1 MTVGD
6 RCRKQFS
13 GVGRCFARMT
23 DVHVADIRGGLAS
36 WRWVIALAFTA
47 LLSMFSILRYHL
59 YLAQG
64 WDLGFYEQG
73 LWALYHEG
81 FHAWSSWGQYP
92 VLSRSMAWILW
103 PLSVPYHF
111 FGLGFL
117 LTLQAFAYGSSFLFL
132 YDWMH
137 FRQMPPAKVHL
148 VGWLFL
154 ANPVAWG
161 IVLFDFHPA
170 VLAIPC
176 ILASLTLADRGL
188 VRAALLWLVP
198 ALLCQDLVIPI
209 VGLVGV
215 IWVLK
220 GRFDLG
226 VGAIV
231 LAGLAAA
238 MDLAAFR
245 HLGTG
250 LTIQRILY
258 FQTTHMT
265 LTFSHL
271 GTLRAAEYLIW
282 IFVPA
287 LLFGVSWSSVV
298 WLVPVLV
305 LAGLNVGS
313 ANPLAT
319 SPFSNFSILTLP
331 FVTFFMAFSV
341 SVAPGA
347 RRRFSIALYALLF
360 LAFLWHE
367 AGLRHLAPSIQQG
380 TALSQAIADIPA
392 DALVIA
398 QNQVAPHVAS
408 RRSILAMASTRV
420 YPRGGYEILDL
431 NHSATLSNVALLG
444 LLTRAQRSGH
454 VVYKNQG
461 IYVIHLTNNVRGQ

>member
-1 MTVGD
+1 MTHL
-6 RCRKQFS
+6 
-13 GVGRCFARMT
+13 
-23 DVHVADIRGGLAS
+23 HVADSRGGMAS
-36 WRWVIALAFTA
+36 WRWVIALAVTA

-103 PLSVPYHF
+103 PLSIPYHF

-117 LTLQAFAYGSSFLFL
+117 LTLQAFAYGSSFVFL
-132 YDWMH
+132 YDWMQY
-137 FRQMPPAKVHL
+137 RQMPATKIHL

-215 IWVLK
+215 IWVFK

-226 VGAIV
+226 VGALV
-231 LAGLAAA
+231 LSGLAAA
-238 MDLAAFR
+238 IDLAAFG

-250 LTIQRILY
+250 LTTQRLLY
-258 FQTTHMT
+258 FQSTHMT
-265 LTFSHL
+265 LTFSHI
-271 GTLRAAEYLIW
+271 GTLRTAEYMTW
-282 IFVPA
+282 ILVPA
-287 LLFGVSWSSVV
+287 LLFGISGSSIV
-298 WLVPVLV
+298 WLIPVV
-305 LAGLNVGS
+305 ALAGFNVGS
-313 ANPLAT
+313 TNPLTT

-331 FVTFFMAFSV
+331 FVTFFIALNCYARS
-341 SVAPGA
+341 GL
-347 RRRFSIALYALLF
+347 RRRLSIALYGLLF

-367 AGLRHLAPSIQQG
+367 AGLRHLAPSIKQG
-380 TALSQAIADIPA
+380 TALSKAIADIPPNA
-392 DALVIA
+392 VVIA

-408 RRSILAMASTRV
+408 RRFVLPITGTRI

-431 NHSATLSNVALLG
+431 NHSTTLSSVALRE
-444 LLTRAQRSGH
+444 LLTRAQQSGH
-454 VVYKNQG
+454 VVYKKQG
-461 IYVIHLTNNVRGQ
+461 IYVIHLTKNVRGH